1 MIEQFIT
8 YLEKE
13 KRYSRHTLLSYKTD
27 LDQFQTFIHNAYE
40 VDKLELAVGFMV
52 RDWVVQL
59 IEESVS
65 ARTIN
70 RKRSSVNS
78 FFKYLKKLEIRT
90 DNPVDKVKAPKVKQR
105 LPDFVEEG
113 KMTELFYNEDIFED
127 DFSGR
132 RDRLIVSL
140 IYACGIR
147 LSELINIKDSDCD
160 LSQGTIRVLGKRNKE
175 RIIPLHNNILKMIK
189 EYINLRNSAG
199 VVGSP
204 NLLRLDNGKQ
214 LYEKFVY
221 RKVNK
226 YLSTVTTKDKK
237 SPHVLRHTFATHM
250 LNHGADIYAI
260 KELLGHSSLAATQI
274 YTHNTIEKL
283 KKSHS
288 QAHPRG

>member
-8 YLEKE
+8 YLQKE

-27 LDQFQTFIHNAYE
+27 LDQFLAFIHNTYE
-40 VDKLELAVGFMV
+40 VDRLALASGFMV

-59 IEESVS
+59 IDQSIS
-65 ARTIN
+65 ARSIN

-78 FFKYLKKLEIRT
+78 FFKYLKKLDIRA

-105 LPDFVEEG
+105 LPDFVEES
-113 KMTELFYNEDIFED
+113 KMTELFFNEDIFED

-132 RDRLIVSL
+132 RDRLIISL

-147 LSELINIKDSDCD
+147 LSELINIKDRDCD
-160 LSQGTIRVLGKRNKE
+160 LRQGTVLVLGKRNKE
-175 RIIPLHNNILKMIK
+175 RIIPLHDNMIGMIRD
-189 EYINLRNSAG
+189 YISLRKLNG
-199 VVGSP
+199 VTGSGY
-204 NLLRLDNGKQ
+204 LLCLDSGKP

-226 YLSTVTTKDKK
+226 YLSTVTTKSKK

-260 KELLGHSSLAATQI
+260 KELLGHSSLAATQV